1 MQEVFFQEDLV
12 LPDIKADS
20 SDEAIRQAGM
30 VLQKAG
36 FISEEYV
43 DAVLERES
51 NFPTGL
57 QLSGLA
63 LAIPH
68 ATPEGHVAK
77 DGIAVG
83 RLTAPVYFQSMENP
97 EEEVAAEY
105 VFMLALKDSEHH
117 LEVLKQMFASLQ
129 KPSVIAALKA
139 ARTKPE
145 IMSVVEHS
153 FCANKG

>member
-1 MQEVFFQEDLV
+1 MQEVFFQEDLI
-12 LPDIKADS
+12 LPEISAGS
-20 SDEAIRQAGM
+20 SDEAIRQTGA
-30 VLQKAG
+30 VLRQAG
-36 FISEEYV
+36 FVSEEYV
-43 DAVLERES
+43 DSVLKRED

-57 QLSGLA
+57 QLAGLA

-68 ATPEGHVAK
+68 ATPEGNVAK

-83 RLTAPVYFQSMENP
+83 RLTTPVHFQSMENP

-105 VFMLALKDSEHH
+105 VFMLALKDSERH

-139 ARTKPE
+139 ARTKAE
-145 IMSVVEHS
+145 IMSVVERN
-153 FCANKG
+153 FITTQG